1 VFLLEQLNLV
11 EGLVACHK
19 GLHSLPLP
27 GVAAASPT
35 CHEVSA
41 TLSVSAQVRCR
52 GVVGRGIDS
61 SIQLP
66 CEVVFMLTSPTL
78 SFLPLLLGLQ
88 DNLSAP
94 IVKERRD
101 RYLSSATSMPITT
114 PKLHLFLRVANLL
127 KVPFRDSV
135 LLLAPGQPW
144 LVATE

>member
-19 GLHSLPLP
+19 GLHSLPLL

-66 CEVVFMLTSPTL
+66 CQVVFMLSSPT
-78 SFLPLLLGLQ
+78 
-88 DNLSAP
+88 
-94 IVKERRD
+94 
-101 RYLSSATSMPITT
+101 
-114 PKLHLFLRVANLL
+114 
-127 KVPFRDSV
+127 
-135 LLLAPGQPW
+135 
-144 LVATE
+144 